1 MVSQILWK
9 RERMGEQRCISEKL
23 CKVEELC
30 DHLKDMKFED
40 VHKVDENSKVI
51 TFEKRLDHDSTR
63 RFIQTFRKLVTTLV
77 MKIYQTTMNLS
88 ITCSVLLP
96 VMVCQS
102 QVRVKTSGKPT
113 HFIHFTSLQLSLKI
127 GSLF

>member
-51 TFEKRLDHDSTR
+51 IFQIKA
-63 RFIQTFRKLVTTLV
+63 
-77 MKIYQTTMNLS
+77 
-88 ITCSVLLP
+88 
-96 VMVCQS
+96 
-102 QVRVKTSGKPT
+102 
-113 HFIHFTSLQLSLKI
+113 
-127 GSLF
+127 

>member
-51 TFEKRLDHDSTR
+51 IFEKKGLITTR
-63 RFIQTFRKLVTTLV
+63 RVGLYKHLG
-77 MKIYQTTMNLS
+77 NW
-88 ITCSVLLP
+88 
-96 VMVCQS
+96 
-102 QVRVKTSGKPT
+102 
-113 HFIHFTSLQLSLKI
+113 
-127 GSLF
+127 